1 MTPLL
6 VLRVIQPER
15 TGSPAPFG
23 AGSSEAVFLVPF
35 VYSEHLQNREQE
47 EVLMHDVVAGF
58 GLALVVGDAGAAL
71 VALVSSAAERMGGE
85 RWT

>member
-47 EVLMHDVVAGF
+47 EVLMHEVLVGFAVVLGVS
-58 GLALVVGDAGAAL
+58 ALGAAL
-71 VALVSSAAERMGGE
+71 GLLAEAVARRRQGKG
-85 RWT
+85 